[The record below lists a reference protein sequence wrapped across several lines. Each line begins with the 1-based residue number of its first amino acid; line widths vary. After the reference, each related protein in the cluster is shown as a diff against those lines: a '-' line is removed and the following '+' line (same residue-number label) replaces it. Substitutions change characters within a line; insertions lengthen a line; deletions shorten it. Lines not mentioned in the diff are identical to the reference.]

1 MKVYY
6 AHPMSWYDT
15 FAETEDVV
23 ALEEAGHEVLN
34 PNQQRYSDEVQRLR
48 SKGLGH
54 MVMEPF
60 MRAVKEC
67 EAVAYRPFKDGRV
80 GAGVA
85 KEVLEAVA
93 LGYPV
98 ICLPFTQPDEGG
110 ISHLFELED
119 VLTIE
124 ETRERIRAGAL

>member
-34 PNQQRYSDEVQRLR
+34 PNDQFYSDQVTKLR
-48 SKGLGH
+48 KQGKGH

-60 MRAVKEC
+60 MLAVKSC
-67 EAVAYRPFKDGRV
+67 DAVAYRPFKDGRV

-85 KEVLEAVA
+85 KEVLEGLA
-93 LGYPV
+93 LGLPI

-124 ETRERIRAGAL
+124 ETRARIREDRL